1 MSSWNDITTFNSFC
15 GHPIFSRRWNRS
27 FLLTRSNASVR
38 STKTTNRG
46 CFCSRHFSCN
56 CLRVKIMSVVGLCT
70 LKPRCYSGCLPRL
83 LQSLQCYT
91 GEHFPQDAQQR
102 NPSVVVT
109 VAAITIALVEG
120 DDICI
125 AHVLGHVSFP
135 PALTEELIE
144 VVQESG
150 LDLT

>member
-1 MSSWNDITTFNSFC
+1 MVNGRPLHSEATLRLGVD
-15 GHPIFSRRWNRS
+15 P
-27 FLLTRSNASVR
+27 LSN
-38 STKTTNRG
+38 
-46 CFCSRHFSCN
+46 
-56 CLRVKIMSVVGLCT
+56 
-70 LKPRCYSGCLPRL
+70 L

-109 VAAITIALVEG
+109 VAAITLVLVEG

-125 AHVLGHVSFP
+125 AHVLGHISFL

-144 VVQESG
+144 VVQERG
-150 LDLT
+150 LGTL